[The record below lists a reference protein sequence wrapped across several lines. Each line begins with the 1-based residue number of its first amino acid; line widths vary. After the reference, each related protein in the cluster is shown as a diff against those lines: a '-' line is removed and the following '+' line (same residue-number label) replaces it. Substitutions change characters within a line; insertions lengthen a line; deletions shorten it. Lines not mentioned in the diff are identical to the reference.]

1 MGELIGSIRQ
11 LWNGNNLH
19 LIKSHANIL
28 YTKQG
33 NLSNNECSTAHSTPQ
48 KGSRET
54 GSPQSEIQLGAFNR
68 SFS

>member
-33 NLSNNECSTAHSTPQ
+33 NLSNNECSTAHLTPQ
-48 KGSRET
+48 KVVEKQDHLNLRY
-54 GSPQSEIQLGAFNR
+54 N
-68 SFS
+68 